1 LKINPPVEHL
11 NEPVLRFAR
20 KDFTTLNQK
29 LTVEQ
34 ALASIRQRGVGEKI
48 VYFYVVDDD
57 EKLVGVVPTRR
68 LLMASLAQ
76 PLSELMIKGVIAIP
90 HTATVMEACE
100 VFVLHK
106 FFAFPIVDENR
117 RVVGLVDVGLFTEEV
132 FDIAEREQLSEVFET
147 LGFHVAQVRDA
158 SPWRAFQIRFP
169 WLLTTIVSGTFC
181 AFLAGA
187 YHLTLEKSLV
197 IAFFLTLILGLGESV
212 GIQSMTVT
220 IQSLRTTRL
229 SWPWYFNSLAREIST
244 ALLLGISCGIV
255 VAAVVLAWQRAPLPA
270 LVIGTS
276 VTFCLRHRLE
286 RAGGVARAEA
296 RPENRRRADHARG
309 GGRLHAVLLF
319 QPGESRAV
327 SKSRSSQPAQW
338 NPAEYAANS
347 AVQQG
352 WARELTAKLNLRGDE
367 HILDV
372 GCGDGKITAELAR
385 AVPRGSVVGVDASP
399 EMIAFAKKTFP
410 EAKIPNLKFEIA
422 DAREIETVV
431 GRAVPCAPQVEH
443 RKDGGQRTARPTFD
457 LVFSNAALHWVDDH
471 EKFLRG
477 AAAALK
483 PGGRLVV
490 SCGGKGNAH
499 EVFLALRPEMR
510 LKRWR
515 EFFRRMPLPYFF
527 YAPADYEKW
536 LPQFGFKIHAL
547 KLAPKDAAYA
557 GADGFATWLRA
568 TWLPFVQR
576 VPENLREEFIA
587 AVTQRYLAKHPP
599 DAAGNI
605 RVRMVRLE
613 IEAEKV

>member
-1 LKINPPVEHL
+1 M
-11 NEPVLRFAR
+11 LRFAR

-132 FDIAEREQLSEVFET
+132 FDIAEREQLSEVCET

-276 VTFCLRHRLE
+276 VTFCL
-286 RAGGVARAEA
+286 
-296 RPENRRRADHARG
+296 
-309 GGRLHAVLLF
+309 
-319 QPGESRAV
+319 
-327 SKSRSSQPAQW
+327 
-338 NPAEYAANS
+338 
-347 AVQQG
+347 
-352 WARELTAKLNLRGDE
+352 LTACVTGLS
-367 HILDV
+367 
-372 GCGDGKITAELAR
+372 
-385 AVPRGSVVGVDASP
+385 VP
-399 EMIAFAKKTFP
+399 
-410 EAKIPNLKFEIA
+410 
-422 DAREIETVV
+422 
-431 GRAVPCAPQVEH
+431 
-443 RKDGGQRTARPTFD
+443 
-457 LVFSNAALHWVDDH
+457 AAL
-471 EKFLRG
+471 
-477 AAAALK
+477 
-483 PGGRLVV
+483 
-490 SCGGKGNAH
+490 
-499 EVFLALRPEMR
+499 
-510 LKRWR
+510 
-515 EFFRRMPLPYFF
+515 
-527 YAPADYEKW
+527 
-536 LPQFGFKIHAL
+536 HAL
-547 KLAPKDAAYA
+547 KLDPK
-557 GADGFATWLRA
+557 
-568 TWLPFVQR
+568 
-576 VPENLREEFIA
+576 IA
-587 AVTQRYLAKHPP
+587 AGPITLAVADVFTLFFYFNLAK
-599 DAAGNI
+599 
-605 RVRMVRLE
+605 VVL
-613 IEAEKV
+613 

>member
-1 LKINPPVEHL
+1 MKINPPVEHL

-20 KDFTTLNQK
+20 KDFTTLNQR

-68 LLMASLAQ
+68 MLMASLAQ
-76 PLSELMIKGVIAIP
+76 PLSELMIKSVIAIP

-229 SWPWYFNSLAREIST
+229 SWPWYFNSLLREIST
-244 ALLLGISCGIV
+244 ALLLGISCGLV

-270 LVIGTS
+270 LVIGAS
-276 VTFCLRHRLE
+276 VTFCL
-286 RAGGVARAEA
+286 
-296 RPENRRRADHARG
+296 
-309 GGRLHAVLLF
+309 
-319 QPGESRAV
+319 
-327 SKSRSSQPAQW
+327 
-338 NPAEYAANS
+338 
-347 AVQQG
+347 
-352 WARELTAKLNLRGDE
+352 LTACVTGLS
-367 HILDV
+367 
-372 GCGDGKITAELAR
+372 
-385 AVPRGSVVGVDASP
+385 VP
-399 EMIAFAKKTFP
+399 
-410 EAKIPNLKFEIA
+410 
-422 DAREIETVV
+422 
-431 GRAVPCAPQVEH
+431 
-443 RKDGGQRTARPTFD
+443 
-457 LVFSNAALHWVDDH
+457 AAL
-471 EKFLRG
+471 
-477 AAAALK
+477 
-483 PGGRLVV
+483 
-490 SCGGKGNAH
+490 
-499 EVFLALRPEMR
+499 
-510 LKRWR
+510 
-515 EFFRRMPLPYFF
+515 
-527 YAPADYEKW
+527 
-536 LPQFGFKIHAL
+536 HAL
-547 KLAPKDAAYA
+547 KLDPK
-557 GADGFATWLRA
+557 
-568 TWLPFVQR
+568 
-576 VPENLREEFIA
+576 IA
-587 AVTQRYLAKHPP
+587 AGPITLAVADVFTLFFYFNLAK
-599 DAAGNI
+599 
-605 RVRMVRLE
+605 VVL
-613 IEAEKV
+613 